1 MRKIKYYV
9 IRVIL
14 LLIISASLLDSTS
27 LSMQG
32 GSADKNDPYKGVPH
46 GESLKSG
53 LKSFIE
59 AQAGGKWD
67 EVDRL
72 LGRYRDGPGMYGVP
86 FTKAHKQCLLSQMKD
101 MPMISFEIKDIS
113 CSTEILSRPPESRWY
128 DLMGKATFRTQSG
141 IVEADVDKMTA
152 YLDQGKWYFSPTR
165 VDNNLAYKRVT
176 EADFLVDRRESVEVE
191 LDPRCPLE
199 IVNLKAFMDR
209 KTINRRNLDFS
220 LRNKTSKKIKGY
232 GLRLGSVGNPCFDS
246 MGNSHINLAP
256 NEMAHIDDI
265 HYYSYNFYCNGEKK
279 ERIVIDFVSF
289 EDGSTWKDPR
299 FLKTRSDC
307 PF

>member
-1 MRKIKYYV
+1 
-9 IRVIL
+9 
-14 LLIISASLLDSTS
+14 

-32 GSADKNDPYKGVPH
+32 GSADKNDSYKGVPH

-59 AQAGGKWD
+59 AQAAGKWD

-72 LGRYRDGPGMYGVP
+72 LGRYRDGQGMYGML

-101 MPMISFEIKDIS
+101 MPMISFEIKDLTY
-113 CSTEILSRPPESRWY
+113 STEILSRPPESRWY

-141 IVEADVDKMTA
+141 NVEADVDKMTA

-165 VDNNLAYKRVT
+165 VDSILAYQRVT
-176 EADFLVDRRESVEVE
+176 EADFLVDRRESVEVQ

-199 IVNLKAFMDR
+199 IVNLKVFMDR
-209 KTINRRNLDFS
+209 KAIAMRNLDFS
-220 LRNKTSKKIKGY
+220 LRNKTQKKIKGY

-246 MGNSHINLAP
+246 MRGSLIKLAP
-256 NEMAHIDDI
+256 NEIAHSDEI
-265 HYYSYNFYCNGEKK
+265 YYSGYNFYCNGEKK
-279 ERIVIDFVSF
+279 KRIVIDSVSF

-299 FLKTRSDC
+299 FLKTRNDC